1 MRAAA
6 AKTSKGVAR
15 RTNGGGVNAR
25 SRLII
30 SNTKTLATA
39 RALRS
44 PSPSP
49 PPPPSSLVIK
59 AASGR
64 EKLTHYDL
72 HKNLIPG
79 RRRIPVMQNGSGL
92 ALASNRALV
101 VMSFGER
108 LVAAPA
114 CVNYV
119 SLFLS
124 FIKFGIF
131 RLQGSQ
137 GTGQRCTNFAGNR
150 ANFF

>member
-44 PSPSP
+44 PP
-49 PPPPSSLVIK
+49 PPPPHPPSSLVIK

-79 RRRIPVMQNGSGL
+79 RRRIPVMQNGSGARF
-92 ALASNRALV
+92 ALPWQATGLWWSCHLENDSWQRRPASITFRY
-101 VMSFGER
+101 SF
-108 LVAAPA
+108 
-114 CVNYV
+114 
-119 SLFLS
+119 LFA
-124 FIKFGIF
+124 
-131 RLQGSQ
+131 
-137 GTGQRCTNFAGNR
+137 NFA
-150 ANFF
+150 F

>member
-1 MRAAA
+1 ML
-6 AKTSKGVAR
+6 S
-15 RTNGGGVNAR
+15 
-25 SRLII
+25 
-30 SNTKTLATA
+30 
-39 RALRS
+39 ALS
-44 PSPSP
+44 LLPL
-49 PPPPSSLVIK
+49 PPSSLVIK

-119 SLFLS
+119 SLFVSFYKFCIFRGCKAVKAQGNVARICLVIAQTSFEEEMLS
-124 FIKFGIF
+124 TLLAAVSYDSINTSVNFGIIA
-131 RLQGSQ
+131 
-137 GTGQRCTNFAGNR
+137 TA
-150 ANFF
+150 

>member
-39 RALRS
+39 L
-44 PSPSP
+44 PL
-49 PPPPSSLVIK
+49 PSSSVIK

-137 GTGQRCTNFAGNR
+137 GTWQRCTNLSGNR